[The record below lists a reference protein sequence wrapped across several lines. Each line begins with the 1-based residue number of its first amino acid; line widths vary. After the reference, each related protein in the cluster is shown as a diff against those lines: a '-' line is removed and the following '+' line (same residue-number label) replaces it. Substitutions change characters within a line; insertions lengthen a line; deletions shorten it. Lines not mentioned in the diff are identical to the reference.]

1 MKRAAVS
8 LRVIFE
14 PAGGVRQPR
23 CRLTACPTRT
33 LPRERFYNEYV
44 FVRFLWAMGTY
55 AVLATLAAVTLDGKI
70 RLATWI
76 FLGGLAIKTVIA
88 YKAPR

>member
-1 MKRAAVS
+1 MFQTETS
-8 LRVIFE
+8 
-14 PAGGVRQPR
+14 
-23 CRLTACPTRT
+23 ACFKVGRRPG
-33 LPRERFYNEYV
+33 LPYNEYV
-44 FVRFLWAMGTY
+44 FVRFLWAMSTY

-76 FLGGLAIKTVIA
+76 FLGGLAVKTVIA